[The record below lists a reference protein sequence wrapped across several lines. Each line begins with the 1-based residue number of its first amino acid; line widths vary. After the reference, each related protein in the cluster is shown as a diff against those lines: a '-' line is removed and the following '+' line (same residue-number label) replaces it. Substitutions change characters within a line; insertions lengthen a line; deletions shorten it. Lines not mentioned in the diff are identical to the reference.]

1 MDSKEH
7 WDALYRTKGAQDLSW
22 YQPTAQLSLDL
33 IRRIAPDPATPILD
47 VGGGASTLV
56 DGLLAAR
63 YEDVT
68 VLDLAPSALQ
78 IAQQR
83 LGREASRVR
92 WLVGD
97 VLEMPLSADACG
109 VWHDRAVFHFLTT
122 LEQRARYV
130 AQVRR
135 TVRPGGHVL
144 VASFGLDG
152 PPKCS
157 GLDVVRYGPD
167 SMHAEFGAGFRL
179 LQSESEEHH
188 TPGGKVQSFIYCL
201 CRFGD

>member
-1 MDSKEH
+1 MDGREH
-7 WDALYRTKGAQDLSW
+7 WDALYRTKGAQELSW
-22 YQPTAQLSLDL
+22 YQPQAQRSLDL
-33 IRRIAPDPATPILD
+33 IRRIAPNAGTPILD

-63 YEDVT
+63 YEAVT
-68 VLDLAPSALQ
+68 VLDLAPTALQ
-78 IAQQR
+78 IARQR
-83 LGREASRVR
+83 LGREAVRVR

-97 VLEMPLSADACG
+97 ALDVPLAADTCG

-122 LEQRARYV
+122 PEQRSRYV

-144 VASFGLDG
+144 VASFSLDG

-188 TPGGKVQSFIYCL
+188 TPSGKVQSFLYCL
-201 CRFGD
+201 CRFAG